1 MARVNS
7 GLRIDEGLKDLIDAR
22 VAAGAFGPAIRNRSQ
37 FLEAAARA
45 FLAHDAGV
53 AGELASVVRRFLI
66 TDLGWADEQAL
77 ERDARRVLRLYE
89 ARCRS

>member
-7 GLRIDEGLKDLIDAR
+7 GLRIDEGLKELIDAR
-22 VAAGAFGPAIRNRSQ
+22 VAAGAFGPSIRNRSQ
-37 FLEAAARA
+37 FLEVAARA

-53 AGELASVVRRFLI
+53 AGDLASVVRRFLI
-66 TDLGWADEQAL
+66 TDLSWVDEQAL
-77 ERDARRVLRLYE
+77 EADARRALRSFE